1 MAARE
6 TGERI
11 VTLEYGRL
19 IFENQHGIS
28 TLTFLKFSFLI
39 FETEKQFI
47 ELSGEINE
55 MKEYI

>member
-1 MAARE
+1 MA
-6 TGERI
+6 
-11 VTLEYGRL
+11 LEYGRL
-19 IFENQHGIS
+19 MFENQHGIS

-39 FETEKQFI
+39 FEMEKQFI

>member
-1 MAARE
+1 M
-6 TGERI
+6 
-11 VTLEYGRL
+11 TLEYGRL
-19 IFENQHGIS
+19 IFEYQHGIS

-39 FETEKQFI
+39 FEMEKQLI